1 MAGDVQSLLQPVLAC
16 LESCTRP
23 GIEGSSSIILALDH
37 KGFRLCFGLRG
48 FEASK
53 RGLNPAGT
61 CSVGFEVQG
70 LLVVLDRMRVLAF
83 SPSHRLRVK
92 GLGVCRGMGRG
103 RLIL

>member
-1 MAGDVQSLLQPVLAC
+1 MCNRSCSPSWPALKVAQDLGSKGRVASFWLWITKDLGSVLVC
-16 LESCTRP
+16 
-23 GIEGSSSIILALDH
+23 G
-37 KGFRLCFGLRG
+37 G